1 MKKIIEKK
9 GFMRSFFIL
18 LVLVT
23 CIFASVSAQAASFQK
38 SKPKISKN
46 SAYLNDKVYLTWT
59 KISGAKKYE
68 IQRAKINPSTG
79 KAGKWKTWVTTGK
92 TSIKKKAS
100 GDYKYRVRA
109 IKGSTKSQWSSAKR
123 IFGATAKITN
133 IGYTEPDVFMGVTFR
148 DGYLEWRI
156 TVKNKTNSPM
166 GFVVSGSRFGNQN
179 TLYAI
184 NKTTGKKVHSWEA
197 KLDTTGIAKMVA
209 AGKTESL
216 YFYAFV
222 TEQEWE
228 LYKDCKFMV
237 SSSFYPNPEVEP
249 ISTQM
254 AIAYT
259 TNYADASVAA
269 K

>member
-1 MKKIIEKK
+1 MKKNAAKK

-23 CIFASVSAQAASFQK
+23 CFFASVSAHAASFQN
-38 SKPKISKN
+38 SKPKINKN
-46 SAYLNDKVYLTWT
+46 SAYLNNTVYLTWT
-59 KISGAKKYE
+59 KVSGAKKYE

-79 KAGKWKTWVTTGK
+79 KIGKWREWTTTKKTAV
-92 TSIKKKAS
+92 KKKAT

-109 IKGSTKSQWSSAKR
+109 IKGNTKSKWSSAKR
-123 IFGATAKITN
+123 IFGATAKITD
-133 IGYTEPDVFMGVTFR
+133 IGYTEPDIFLGVVLSS
-148 DGYLEWRI
+148 GYLEWRVI
-156 TVKNKTNSPM
+156 VNNKTKSPM
-166 GFVVSGSRFGNQN
+166 GFVKSGTRFENQN

-184 NKTTGKKVHSWEA
+184 NKTTGKKVHSWEGR
-197 KLDTTGIAKMVA
+197 LDTTEVAKMVE
-209 AGKTESL
+209 AGKTQSL
-216 YFYAFV
+216 YFYAYV
-222 TEQEWE
+222 TPEEWAK
-228 LYKDCKFMV
+228 YKGCKFMV

-249 ISTQM
+249 VSTQM